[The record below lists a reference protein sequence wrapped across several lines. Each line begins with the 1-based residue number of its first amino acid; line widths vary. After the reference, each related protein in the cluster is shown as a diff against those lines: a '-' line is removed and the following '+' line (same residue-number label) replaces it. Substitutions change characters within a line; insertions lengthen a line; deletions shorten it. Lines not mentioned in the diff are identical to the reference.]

1 MSIKPYPKYKDSGV
15 EWLGLVPEHWEVK
28 RLRFAAK
35 LNPSKSELSALDR
48 STLVSFL
55 PMECIGE
62 DGTLQLE
69 KEKPIG
75 ELETGYTYFRD
86 GDVTIAKIT
95 PCFENGKG
103 AIMRGL
109 SNGVG
114 FGTTELIVVR
124 PLDQAAT
131 PSYLQY
137 LFTSSSFRKIGESH
151 MYGAG
156 GQKRVPDSFVRDFS
170 PAFPPY
176 SEQSAIASFLDLET
190 AKIDVLVSEQE
201 KLIELLKGKR
211 SAVISHAVTK
221 GLNPD
226 VKMKDSGVEWL
237 GMVPVGW
244 RVTKLG
250 RSCKFRSGFAFSA
263 AAFGQDGVVII
274 RMNNLKRGVLD
285 ISDAARIPESACEPA
300 AALSEGDL
308 IWGMSGSTGETGSL
322 GNFARVRLV
331 DLPCQLNQRV
341 GRFDANLSVLDL
353 DFLEYVIQT
362 AYFYEQVMLFV
373 TGTAQFNVSS
383 DQVRSCITALPS
395 LSEQTAIVKFLDT
408 ETAKFTTLTAE
419 AQRAI
424 DLLEERRS
432 ALISAAV
439 TGQIDVRDFNP
450 SNAA

>member
-15 EWLGLVPEHWEVK
+15 EWLGKVPEHWDVVQFKQFVDIQNGMDHKHVEDDVGYPVIGSGGQ
-28 RLRFAAK
+28 FTHAK
-35 LNPSKSELSALDR
+35 E
-48 STLVSFL
+48 FL
-55 PMECIGE
+55 Y
-62 DGTLQLE
+62 D
-69 KEKPIG
+69 
-75 ELETGYTYFRD
+75 
-86 GDVTIAKIT
+86 
-95 PCFENGKG
+95 
-103 AIMRGL
+103 
-109 SNGVG
+109 
-114 FGTTELIVVR
+114 
-124 PLDQAAT
+124 
-131 PSYLQY
+131 
-137 LFTSSSFRKIGESH
+137 GESVLL
-151 MYGAG
+151 GRKG
-156 GQKRVPDSFVRDFS
+156 TIDKPLFVRGRFWTVDTMYWTKIKPNASGRVAYYLAVSIPFDYYS
-170 PAFPPY
+170 TSTALPSMTKSAYNGHMVAKPLL
-176 SEQSAIASFLDLET
+176 SEQSAIASFLDHET
-190 AKIDVLVSEQE
+190 SKIDALIAEQE
-201 KLIELLKGKR
+201 KLIELLKEKR
-211 SAVISHAVTK
+211 SAVISHAVTT

-237 GMVPVGW
+237 GMVPEGW

-408 ETAKFTTLTAE
+408 ETAKFTTLTTE
-419 AQRAI
+419 AQHGI
-424 DLLEERRS
+424 DLLQERRS

-450 SNAA
+450 SKAA